1 MAITKYIQTNQGEV
15 ITIPSVH
22 LYTDL
27 PFITTLLPGG
37 YGRGWGY
44 DAGITNSGSVLNL
57 TDLYDEAL
65 SKPAISSATFN
76 SLVRWKT
83 MEEMQTQEFIDL
95 CNTVNDSIAW
105 LWGSFTEGGY
115 GFIHIENG
123 IETVWH
129 QGIVE
134 QVNGDRTEYLYNIN
148 HAGVSYGGY
157 IQREHVTDCVITCI
171 DNDEIMFPDIVLWT
185 SYMDYQG
192 KNEYFYLEFNIS
204 ELSYQ
209 WRVEP
214 NDLASV
220 YAGDSATGTWLTTV
234 YPKRPWYIDNEHIR
248 SVSSFTYDKYYML
261 GGWANREVSE
271 DGDPFK
277 DTTDTGN
284 KGGDG
289 GWNGTSES
297 TPASD
302 VDKIETDAINSGFV
316 TLYKPTKTIIKSFSN
331 WLWTDITDSIST
343 QIKRLLT
350 NPLDGILFIATTHL
364 LPPTS
369 QGSSEIKFCGIG
381 SGIHALTIPRQFSK
395 YDCGYLK
402 YVNIDGSYSETIEG
416 DTDTFL
422 DYQPYSKAE
431 IYIPCIGYKEL
442 DVNDIIGS
450 KIHLVLSV
458 DWVSGAML
466 AQLEIS
472 RNKRKNGDAE
482 LKENTLYEYQ
492 GNIYTNLPIS
502 ASDWKS
508 FYTNILNIGGGLA
521 SALSGNI
528 GQGIGQAVSSIAT
541 QQVSV
546 QKSGNVAASYGYM
559 GQQGIYMY
567 LTRPNPA
574 IPVNY
579 KAFKGYSTNQRY
591 NLGDLQGYTEIESE
605 TLWINKFNGITESEA
620 DMLKEICGSGFY
632 L

>member
-1 MAITKYIQTNQGEV
+1 MAITKYIQSNQGDV

-44 DAGITNSGSVLNL
+44 DAGIANSGSVLNL
-57 TDLYDEAL
+57 TDLYDEAI
-65 SKPAISSATFN
+65 SKPAVSSATFN
-76 SLVRWKT
+76 SIVRWKT
-83 MEEMQTQEFIDL
+83 MEEMQTQQFIDL

-134 QVNGDRTEYLYNIN
+134 QVTGDTTEYLYNIN
-148 HAGVSYGGY
+148 HAGASYGGY
-157 IQREHVTDCVITCI
+157 IQRKHITDCVITCI
-171 DNDEIMFPDIVLWT
+171 DNGEIMFPDIVLWT
-185 SYMDYQG
+185 SYKDYQG
-192 KNEYFYLEFNIS
+192 PNEYFYLEFNVG

-220 YAGDSATGTWLTTV
+220 CTGDVATGTWLTTV
-234 YPKRPWYIDNEHIR
+234 YPKRPWYIDNEYIR
-248 SVSSFTYDKYYML
+248 NVSSFTYDKYYML

-302 VDKIETDAINSGFV
+302 VEQIETDAINSGFV
-316 TLYKPTKTIIKSFSN
+316 TLYKPTKTTIKSFCN
-331 WLWTDITDSIST
+331 WLWTDITDSLAT

-364 LPPTS
+364 QPPTT
-369 QGSSEIKFCGIG
+369 QGTSEIKFCGIG
-381 SGIHALTIPRQFSK
+381 SGVHALTVPKQFSK
-395 YDCGYLK
+395 FDCGYLQ
-402 YVNIDGSYSETIEG
+402 YVSVDGSYSEKIIG

-431 IYIPCIGYKEL
+431 IYIPSIGYKEV
-442 DVNDIIGS
+442 DVNDVIGS

-458 DWVSGAML
+458 DWVSGAIL
-466 AQLEIS
+466 AQLEMT

-482 LKENTLYEYQ
+482 LNQNTLYEYQ

-508 FYTNILNIGGGLA
+508 FYTNILNVGGGLA

-579 KAFKGYSTNQRY
+579 KGFKGYSTNQRY
-591 NLGDLQGYTEIESE
+591 KLGELHGYTEIESE
-605 TLWINKFNGITESEA
+605 TLWVDGFDGITESEA
-620 DMLKEICGSGFY
+620 DLLKEICGSGFY